1 MSRIIVPKKN
11 FQFRYPKSNN
21 IYAAHTKS
29 KSKNSKRSSTSS
41 WHSRKIAN
49 SKIELACHTQE
60 AETDRTRTCNTDGTC
75 RISTHVVAV
84 ARIVAR
90 ALAETCL
97 FCMSQVLLATFDFHF
112 VSRVLAAV
120 CAVVRCRSRGS
131 AASAAR
137 SECTLRSSSLPVE
150 RKSITPASRRPP
162 PHTRSRPR

>member
-1 MSRIIVPKKN
+1 MRIHKVKIQGLQTFVHFILALTN
-11 FQFRYPKSNN
+11 
-21 IYAAHTKS
+21 T
-29 KSKNSKRSSTSS
+29 
-41 WHSRKIAN
+41 RKIAN
-49 SKIELACHTQE
+49 SKIKFACHTEE

-137 SECTLRSSSLPVE
+137 SECTLRSSSLPE
-150 RKSITPASRRPP
+150 WRKSLTPSSQRPP
-162 PHTRSRPR
+162 PHTHSRPRWENSSFKLQFQTIV